1 MTQEDVS
8 KLTKAMK
15 DPQFRGYL
23 DEYCKEISD
32 PGNRKEY
39 LQYLAQ
45 LEAKGELPEG
55 QALLRCD
62 PGVCVKTSIR
72 FKNGQVQKCFFN
84 IVHSDRLD
92 DLALK
97 GSEKGG
103 GGQNVHLPY
112 SLSPPRTERDHKDDY
127 CMVCDMAISTGTFM
141 QSVQNPQILKMLVDI
156 AADGLSSK
164 FLQSHEEVSKDFKLL
179 KKVKCKGGEPMP
191 MSVKSELLKGS
202 KKPTKPVDTGGFDG
216 VTPSELKQMKD
227 DAKKKKEA
235 AKKKQKDEQ
244 GDGAEEVERKPAAE
258 EKAPPRIRVPK
269 HRLIHSGTVDL
280 ADYMST
286 SEEKSVG
293 PTSTVPKLLKLIV
306 ELPTVKKSS
315 DISLEVTSN
324 NVVIEVPGKYYLDLP
339 LSYEIEDSHG
349 TAKFDKAQQT
359 LTLELPVV
367 PKAPDPNT
375 SPFEPAPLAE
385 DDGGLRDGDASSEEE
400 EAPAPASQLA
410 EKNYFRG
417 AKMKEELEQIE
428 SELAG
433 SEAPAAMDAGT
444 APAPGEEQPPPLAKK
459 NELLELE
466 PCGGSLRFADPQLTS
481 SGEAGATEEAAAL
494 QSLGAEDD
502 SDMLA
507 EGPAFIAAEKFE
519 GAKAGYYF
527 GLADQGLGYYRDLRQ
542 PTRKRAQV
550 APAAADTRPS
560 ALIEEVAAL
569 SAEQEQELAPARPPL
584 PADLQRYL
592 DATSACTTRVAA
604 GDREACD
611 VQGELPL
618 DWDQSRQ
625 NLSLFISTLP
635 KHRVSDVQL
644 RLAGQV
650 MTVTIC
656 TRPEG
661 DSEQLWQRHCI
672 RQKLCGLVDPR
683 QWHAEV
689 VDGTVTITVRK
700 VDPVGMWTQIVD
712 STVSLPPEAPPCDTS
727 AAPTDKGAC
736 SEADGKGSR
745 MPEEPTQPVV
755 SSVGCSIADAVDV
768 DSSELDVAAPVAQ
781 GSTSKDMAKTVVGS
795 SQFQAK
801 ATAAMVQSATV
812 MGQGVLLRNRFM
824 YELM

>member
-23 DEYCKEISD
+23 DEYLKETSD

-92 DLALK
+92 DLAMK
-97 GSEKGG
+97 GADRG

-127 CMVCDMAISTGTFM
+127 CMVSDMAISTGTFM

-164 FLQSHEEVSKDFKLL
+164 FLQGHEEVSKDFKLL

-191 MSVKSELLKGS
+191 MSVRSELLKGS

-235 AKKKQKDEQ
+235 AKKKKEQ
-244 GDGAEEVERKPAAE
+244 GDGEEEVERKAAAE

-269 HRLIHSGTVDL
+269 HRLIHSGTIDL

-339 LSYEIEDSHG
+339 LSYEIEDNHG

-367 PKAPDPNT
+367 PKAPDPNV
-375 SPFEPAPLAE
+375 SPLEPAPLAE
-385 DDGGLRDGDASSEEE
+385 DDGGLRDGDASSDEE
-400 EAPAPASQLA
+400 EAPAPPSKME

-417 AKMKEELEQIE
+417 AKMKEELEKE
-428 SELAG
+428 LENELAG
-433 SEAPAAMDAGT
+433 SEAPSAMDTGT
-444 APAPGEEQPPPLAKK
+444 EPAPGEEQPPPLAKK
-459 NELLELE
+459 NELLELD
-466 PCGGSLRFADPQLTS
+466 PCGGSLRFADPQLTA
-481 SGEAGATEEAAAL
+481 SGAAGATEEAAAL
-494 QSLGAEDD
+494 QSLGAEED

-507 EGPAFIAAEKFE
+507 EDGPAFIAAETFE

-527 GLADQGLGYYRDLRQ
+527 GLNDQGLGYHRDLRQ
-542 PTRKRAQV
+542 PARKRAQV
-550 APAAADTRPS
+550 VPAAADTRPS

-569 SAEQEQELAPARPPL
+569 SEEQESAAREARPPL

-592 DATSACTTRVAA
+592 DATSACTTRIAA

-611 VQGELPL
+611 VQGELPV
-618 DWDQSRQ
+618 DWHQSRQ
-625 NLSLFISTLP
+625 NLTLFISTLP
-635 KHRVSDVQL
+635 KRRVSDVQL

-712 STVSLPPEAPPCDTS
+712 NTVSLPPEAPPCDMS

-736 SEADGKGSR
+736 SEADGKGNG
-745 MPEEPTQPVV
+745 MPEEPMQPVV
-755 SSVGCSIADAVDV
+755 TGGGCGIADAVDV
-768 DSSELDVAAPVAQ
+768 DSSELDVAAPVAP
-781 GSTSKDMAKTVVGS
+781 GSTSKDMEKTVVGS

-812 MGQGVLLRNRFM
+812 MGQGVLLRNRLM
-824 YELM
+824 YQLL